1 MHTVSRRAALAG
13 LAFFALWPGPAGAQ
27 EQTLKIVFPF
37 AAGSSTDAVA
47 RMLADHMQK
56 SLGRAVIVENRPGAG
71 GRIGLRAVKEAAPDG
86 ATLLFA
92 PGGLFTILPH
102 VYPNLGYDPLVD
114 LLPIT
119 QVVRND
125 LALAVSGKLP
135 VRSLPE
141 LVAWLK
147 ANPEQATF
155 GSPGAGGAPHF
166 LGVELGRL
174 AKLGSAPC
182 PLQGH
187 TGCPSRSDDGPPSDA
202 HLCGRRIHRA
212 PQGRHHPY
220 PGDGGCLA
228 LALPAGCPDPAG
240 ERLRHRGTGTGSRCT
255 PRQAR
260 PRTLPNACERRS
272 STPCAT
278 PRSGPGS
285 RPSGLKWRGRRV
297 RNWPGFSAPTTSAG
311 GRSSRPRA
319 SRPTNSKL
327 AGRGARTA
335 PG

>member
-37 AAGSSTDAVA
+37 AAGGSTDAVA

-56 SLGRAVIVENRPGAG
+56 SLGRAVIVENRTGAG

-86 ATLLFA
+86 ATLLFT
-92 PGGLFTILPH
+92 PGGLFTIHPH

-119 QVVRND
+119 QVMKFD

-174 AKLGSAPC
+174 AKLDLRHVPYKGTPAALPD
-182 PLQGH
+182 LM
-187 TGCPSRSDDGPPSDA
+187 TGRLPMHITVAG
-202 HLCGRRIHRA
+202 RIHRA

-228 LALPAGCPDPAG
+228 FALPAGCPDPAG
-240 ERLRHRGTGTGSRCT
+240 ERLRPRGTGLARHVRPGRHARERCRT
-255 PRQAR
+255 PASGD
-260 PRTLPNACERRS
+260 PR
-272 STPCAT
+272 
-278 PRSGPGS
+278 
-285 RPSGLKWRGRRV
+285 
-297 RNWPGFSAPTTSAG
+297 
-311 GRSSRPRA
+311 
-319 SRPTNSKL
+319 RPTQ
-327 AGRGARTA
+327 RRD
-335 PG
+335 PGPDRDPRV

>member
-37 AAGSSTDAVA
+37 AAGGSADAVA

-86 ATLLFA
+86 ATLLFIA
-92 PGGLFTILPH
+92 GGPITVHPH

-119 QVVRND
+119 QVIKFD

-141 LVAWLK
+141 LVVWLK

-155 GSPGAGGAPHF
+155 GSPAAGAAPHF

-174 AKLGSAPC
+174 AKLDLRHIAYKGTPVALPD
-182 PLQGH
+182 LM
-187 TGCPSRSDDGPPSDA
+187 TGRLPMHINTVGELIEHHKAGD
-202 HLCGRRIHRA
+202 
-212 PQGRHHPY
+212 HPY

-228 LALPAGCPDPAG
+228 FALPAGCPDPAG
-240 ERLRHRGTGTGSRCT
+240 ERLRPRGTELVRDVRPGRHARERCRT
-255 PRQAR
+255 PASGDPRR
-260 PRTLPNACERRS
+260 PAQCRDP
-272 STPCAT
+272 
-278 PRSGPGS
+278 GPD
-285 RPSGLKWRGRRV
+285 RDPRV
-297 RNWPGFSAPTTSAG
+297 RGSG
-311 GRSSRPRA
+311 DDR
-319 SRPTNSKL
+319 
-327 AGRGARTA
+327 
-335 PG
+335 